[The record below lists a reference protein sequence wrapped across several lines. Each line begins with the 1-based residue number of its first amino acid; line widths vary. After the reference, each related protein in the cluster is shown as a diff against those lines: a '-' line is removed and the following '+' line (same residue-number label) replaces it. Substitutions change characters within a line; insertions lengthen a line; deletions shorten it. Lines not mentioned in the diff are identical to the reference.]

1 MNLLKFNISIILP
14 KIPLKSHQLSHSF
27 TIHLLPHL
35 SKSIFFQYQFAFN
48 FFLSNSS
55 QIYCL
60 IILSNSSQIY
70 CLIISLNYE
79 HFTLFNVP
87 HNKQHQQTT
96 YPLQFINPPIIHQD
110 IVILK
115 TIQFIPISNQDLS
128 SNHRYIHKPLSFIY
142 NVSFRFYITLFN
154 H

>member
-1 MNLLKFNISIILP
+1 MNLLKFNISIIFL
-14 KIPLKSHQLSHSF
+14 KITLQIHQLSHSL
-27 TIHLLPHL
+27 TIHILPHL
-35 SKSIFFQYQFAFN
+35 SKSIFFPYQFAFN

-60 IILSNSSQIY
+60 F
-70 CLIISLNYE
+70 ISLNYE
-79 HFTLFNVP
+79 HSNSFLPP
-87 HNKQHQQTT
+87 HNKQCQPTIVPQ
-96 YPLQFINPPIIHQD
+96 QFINLPNIHQD

-128 SNHRYIHKPLSFIY
+128 SNHWYIHKLLSFIY
-142 NVSFRFYITLFN
+142 NVSFRFFITLLN

>member
-1 MNLLKFNISIILP
+1 MNLLKFNISIIFP
-14 KIPLKSHQLSHSF
+14 KIPLKSHQLSHSS
-27 TIHLLPHL
+27 TIHILPHL

-60 IILSNSSQIY
+60 II
-70 CLIISLNYE
+70 SLNYE
-79 HFTLFNVP
+79 HFTSFNLP
-87 HNKQHQQTT
+87 HNKQHQQ
-96 YPLQFINPPIIHQD
+96 PIQPSQFTNPSIIHQD

-128 SNHRYIHKPLSFIY
+128 SNYRYIHKPLSFIY
-142 NVSFRFYITLFN
+142 NVSFRLFITLFN

>member
-1 MNLLKFNISIILP
+1 MNLLKFNISIILL
-14 KIPLKSHQLSHSF
+14 KITLQYYQPSHSF

-60 IILSNSSQIY
+60 L
-70 CLIISLNYE
+70 ISLNYE
-79 HFTLFNVP
+79 HFKSFHLS
-87 HNKQHQQTT
+87 HNKQHQQTI
-96 YPLQFINPPIIHQD
+96 YLSQSINFPIIHQD

-115 TIQFIPISNQDLS
+115 TIQLIPISNQDLS
-128 SNHRYIHKPLSFIY
+128 LNHWYIHKPLSFIY
-142 NVSFRFYITLFN
+142 NVSFRFFITLLN

>member
-1 MNLLKFNISIILP
+1 MTILNFNISIILL
-14 KIPLKSHQLSHSF
+14 KISLHPHQLSHSSLVHIF
-27 TIHLLPHL
+27 LYL
-35 SKSIFFQYQFAFN
+35 SKSIFFPYQFAFN

-60 IILSNSSQIY
+60 F
-70 CLIISLNYE
+70 ISLNYE
-79 HFTLFNVP
+79 NFKSFHLS
-87 HNKQHQQTT
+87 HNKKHQPTIYLSQS
-96 YPLQFINPPIIHQD
+96 LNLPIIHQD

-128 SNHRYIHKPLSFIY
+128 SNHWYIHKPLSFIY
-142 NVSFRFYITLFN
+142 NVSFRFFITLLN

>member
-1 MNLLKFNISIILP
+1 MNLLKFNISII
-14 KIPLKSHQLSHSF
+14 PLQISLQFHQLSHSP
-27 TIHLLPHL
+27 TIRILRHL
-35 SKSIFFQYQFAFN
+35 SKSIFFPYQFAFN

-60 IILSNSSQIY
+60 F
-70 CLIISLNYE
+70 ISLNYE
-79 HFTLFNVP
+79 NFKSFHLS
-87 HNKQHQQTT
+87 HNKQHQSTISLSQS
-96 YPLQFINPPIIHQD
+96 LNLPIIHQD

-128 SNHRYIHKPLSFIY
+128 LNHWYIHKQPSFIY
-142 NVSFRFYITLFN
+142 IVSFRFFITLLN

>member
-1 MNLLKFNISIILP
+1 MNLLKFNISIVFL
-14 KIPLKSHQLSHSF
+14 KISLQSHQSSHSF
-27 TIHLLPHL
+27 TIHILPHLSKSIFFQYQFAFNFFLSNSSQIYCLIISLLPHL

-60 IILSNSSQIY
+60 II
-70 CLIISLNYE
+70 SLNYE
-79 HFTLFNVP
+79 HFTSFNLP
-87 HNKQHQQTT
+87 HNKPHQQTIP
-96 YPLQFINPPIIHQD
+96 PLQFINPPIIHQD

-128 SNHRYIHKPLSFIY
+128 LNH
-142 NVSFRFYITLFN
+142 
-154 H
+154 

>member
-1 MNLLKFNISIILP
+1 MNLLKFNISIIFP
-14 KIPLKSHQLSHSF
+14 KIALKSHQLSHSF

-60 IILSNSSQIY
+60 L
-70 CLIISLNYE
+70 ISLNYE
-79 HFTLFNVP
+79 HFNSFLLS
-87 HNKQHQQTT
+87 HNNQHQQTIH
-96 YPLQFINPPIIHQD
+96 PSKFIKPPIIHQD

-115 TIQFIPISNQDLS
+115 PIQLIPISNQDLS
-128 SNHRYIHKPLSFIY
+128 LNHWYIHKQFSFFYI
-142 NVSFRFYITLFN
+142 VSFCFFITLLN

>member
-1 MNLLKFNISIILP
+1 MNLLKFNIWLILL
-14 KIPLKSHQLSHSF
+14 KITLQYHQLSHSF

-60 IILSNSSQIY
+60 L
-70 CLIISLNYE
+70 ISLNYE
-79 HFTLFNVP
+79 NFKSFHLS
-87 HNKQHQQTT
+87 HNKQHQQTI
-96 YPLQFINPPIIHQD
+96 YLSQSINFPIIHQD

-115 TIQFIPISNQDLS
+115 TIQFIPISNQELS
-128 SNHRYIHKPLSFIY
+128 LNHWYIHKLFSFIY
-142 NVSFRFYITLFN
+142 TVSFRFFITLLN

>member
-1 MNLLKFNISIILP
+1 MNLLKFNISIVFL
-14 KIPLKSHQLSHSF
+14 KISLQSHQSSHSF
-27 TIHLLPHL
+27 TIHILPHL

-60 IILSNSSQIY
+60 II
-70 CLIISLNYE
+70 SLNYE
-79 HFTLFNVP
+79 HFTSFNLS
-87 HNKQHQQTT
+87 HNKPHQQTIP
-96 YPLQFINPPIIHQD
+96 PLQFINPPIIHQD

-142 NVSFRFYITLFN
+142 NVSFRFFITLFN

>member
-1 MNLLKFNISIILP
+1 MNLLKFNISIILL
-14 KIPLKSHQLSHSF
+14 KIALQYHQPSHSF
-27 TIHLLPHL
+27 TIHILPHL

-60 IILSNSSQIY
+60 II
-70 CLIISLNYE
+70 SLNYE
-79 HFTLFNVP
+79 HFTSFNLP

-142 NVSFRFYITLFN
+142 NVSFRFFITLFN

>member
-1 MNLLKFNISIILP
+1 MNLLKFNISIILL

-27 TIHLLPHL
+27 SIHTLRHL

-60 IILSNSSQIY
+60 II
-70 CLIISLNYE
+70 SLNYE
-79 HFTLFNVP
+79 HFKSFHLS
-87 HNKQHQQTT
+87 HNKQHQQTIYT
-96 YPLQFINPPIIHQD
+96 SQFIKPSIIYQD
-110 IVILK
+110 IFILK

-128 SNHRYIHKPLSFIY
+128 LNHWYIHKPLSFIY
-142 NVSFRFYITLFN
+142 NVSFRFFITLLN

>member
-1 MNLLKFNISIILP
+1 MNLLKFNISIVFL
-14 KIPLKSHQLSHSF
+14 KISLQSHQSSHSF
-27 TIHLLPHL
+27 TIHILPHL

-60 IILSNSSQIY
+60 II
-70 CLIISLNYE
+70 SLNYE
-79 HFTLFNVP
+79 HFNSFNLP
-87 HNKQHQQTT
+87 HNKQHQQTI
-96 YPLQFINPPIIHQD
+96 YPPQFINPSIIHQD

-128 SNHRYIHKPLSFIY
+128 LNHWYIHKPLSFIY
-142 NVSFRFYITLFN
+142 NVSFRFFITLFN

>member
-14 KIPLKSHQLSHSF
+14 IIPLISHQLSHSL

-60 IILSNSSQIY
+60 IISF
-70 CLIISLNYE
+70 NYE
-79 HFTLFNVP
+79 HFTSFNLS

-96 YPLQFINPPIIHQD
+96 YPLQFINLPIIHQD

-142 NVSFRFYITLFN
+142 NVSFRFSITLFN

>member
-1 MNLLKFNISIILP
+1 MNLLKFNISIILL
-14 KIPLKSHQLSHSF
+14 KIPLQYHQLSHSP

-60 IILSNSSQIY
+60 L
-70 CLIISLNYE
+70 ISLNYE
-79 HFTLFNVP
+79 HFNSFLLS
-87 HNKQHQQTT
+87 HNNQHQQTIT
-96 YPLQFINPPIIHQD
+96 PSEFIKTPIIHQD

-115 TIQFIPISNQDLS
+115 TIQLIPISNQDLS
-128 SNHRYIHKPLSFIY
+128 LNHWYIHKPFSFIY
-142 NVSFRFYITLFN
+142 TVSFRFFITLLN

>member
-60 IILSNSSQIY
+60 II
-70 CLIISLNYE
+70 SLNYE
-79 HFTLFNVP
+79 PFTSFNLA

-142 NVSFRFYITLFN
+142 NVSFRFFITLFN

>member
-14 KIPLKSHQLSHSF
+14 KITLKSHQLSHRF

-60 IILSNSSQIY
+60 II
-70 CLIISLNYE
+70 SLNYE
-79 HFTLFNVP
+79 HFSSSNLP
-87 HNKQHQQTT
+87 HNKQHQHTI
-96 YPLQFINPPIIHQD
+96 YPSQFITPSIIHQD

-128 SNHRYIHKPLSFIY
+128 LNHWYIHKPLSFIY
-142 NVSFRFYITLFN
+142 NVSFRFFITLFN